1 VSNVNLHIGGRTFAV
16 ACAPGEEEHIIGLGR
31 VIDEKVR
38 TLGTAANQNET
49 RMLLFASIV
58 LADELHEARN
68 GPGAP
73 PPTPPPP
80 PPPPPPPEPVE
91 DEELAARLEAIAS
104 ALEKCASALE
114 TLADEA

>member
-1 VSNVNLHIGGRTFAV
+1 MSNVSLHIGGRTFTV
-16 ACAPGEEEHIIGLGR
+16 ACAPGEEDHIIGLGHM
-31 VIDEKVR
+31 IDEKVR

-49 RMLLFASIV
+49 RMLLFAAIV

-68 GPGAP
+68 GAGA
-73 PPTPPPP
+73 PPPP
-80 PPPPPPPEPVE
+80 PPPPPAPPPPAPVE
-91 DEELAARLEAIAS
+91 DVELAARLEAIAG